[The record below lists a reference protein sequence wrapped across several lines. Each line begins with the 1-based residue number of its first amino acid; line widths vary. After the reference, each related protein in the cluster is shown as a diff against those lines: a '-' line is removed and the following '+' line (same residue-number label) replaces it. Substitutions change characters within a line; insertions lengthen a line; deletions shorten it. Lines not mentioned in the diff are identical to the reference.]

1 MPPGLNPNERWYN
14 PNMQRI
20 QKGTVV
26 FYLSEVLQPFSNITH
41 AVTTRHG
48 GVSPAPFDT
57 LNLGSTVGDDSAN
70 VRENWQRL
78 HRALDLD
85 PRATVDARQ
94 AQADQVAR
102 VEAAQRGTRLAN
114 VDALITDAPGVPLL
128 LRFADCVPV
137 LFYDRKHRA
146 IGIAHAGWRGTV
158 GKVVTNTVRAMG
170 EAFGSEPRDLAACV
184 CPSIGPC
191 CYQVGPD
198 VQARAREAFPYADD
212 LLIRHNGSVHFD
224 LWEANARQLRE
235 LGVGEVEVAG
245 ICTADHTEDLYS
257 WRREQAHT
265 GRFAALIALNP

>member
-1 MPPGLNPNERWYN
+1 
-14 PNMQRI
+14 MQRI
-20 QKGTVV
+20 QKGATV
-26 FYLSEVLQPFSNITH
+26 FYLSEVLQPFSNLTQ

-48 GVSPAPFDT
+48 GVSLAPFNT
-57 LNLGSTVGDDSAN
+57 LNLGSTVGDDPAN

-78 HRALDLD
+78 HQALDLD
-85 PRATVDARQ
+85 PQSTVDARQ
-94 AQADQVAR
+94 AQAAQVAR
-102 VEAAQRGTRLAN
+102 VGAEQRGTRISN
-114 VDALITDAPGVPLL
+114 VDALMTDAPGVPLL
-128 LRFADCVPV
+128 LRFADCVPI
-137 LFYDRKHRA
+137 LFYDRRHRA
-146 IGIAHAGWRGTV
+146 VAIAHAGWRGTV

-170 EAFGSEPRDLAACV
+170 EAFGTEPGDLAACI

-191 CYQVGPD
+191 CYEIGAD
-198 VQARAREAFPYADD
+198 VQAHIREAFPEATD

-235 LGVGEVEVAG
+235 LGVGEIEVAG